1 VLDGAIV
8 KKLDA
13 TTSNLSSDGTLT
25 LNFVV
30 ETTKLTA
37 GTPYLIRWTSGD
49 NLVNPVFTD
58 VTIDADASTS
68 VNFDGGAFV
77 GTYSPVS
84 FAANPKSVLFL
95 GAENK
100 LYWPNADMTLRS
112 CRAYFDLGTNEA
124 RRFVVNFNDDEDNTT
139 GIAPLLSPEGDD
151 AGASPRGGLVGAS
164 WYDLQGRRLSQ
175 KPTKAGLYIYKG
187 KKLYVK

>member
-1 VLDGAIV
+1 V
-8 KKLDA
+8 KKFDA

-25 LNFVV
+25 LNFVA

-49 NLVNPVFTD
+49 HLVNPVFTD

-77 GTYSPVS
+77 GTYSPVN
-84 FAANPKSVLFL
+84 FEANDKSILFL
-95 GAENK
+95 GGENK
-100 LYWPNADMTLRS
+100 LYWPNADMTLGA

-124 RRFVVNFNDDEDNTT
+124 RKCVLNFNDDEDNTT

-151 AGASPRGGLVGAS
+151 AGASPRGGLMGAS
-164 WYDLQGRRLSQ
+164 WYTLDGRRLAG
-175 KPTKAGLYIYKG
+175 KPTAKGIYINKGRKAVIQ
-187 KKLYVK
+187 